1 MERSRLRSIARS
13 LVQQLV
19 HLSPTQVK
27 RLAKPRGGF
36 AAFTQQVVAVLT
48 DYPDAVMVPGVDAAA
63 VLAEL
68 RQYQALESV
77 VRDAKLQY
85 EMARDTQ
92 LLHGANIWQAMLLIY
107 QHALAAA
114 RTDPR
119 VQAAIAPFAA
129 FMKKRARKP
138 AAKPTAPVAA

>member
-1 MERSRLRSIARS
+1 MFTE
-13 LVQQLV
+13 QL
-19 HLSPTQVK
+19 
-27 RLAKPRGGF
+27 
-36 AAFTQQVVAVLT
+36 VAVLT
-48 DYPDAVMVPGVDAAA
+48 DYPDAVVVPGFDAAA
-63 VLAEL
+63 TLAEL
-68 RQYQALESV
+68 RQYQALEPV

-92 LLHGANIWQAMLLIY
+92 LLHGSNVWQATLLLY
-107 QHALAAA
+107 SHLLATA

-138 AAKPTAPVAA
+138 VAKPTTPVAA